1 MNHAVPPFNATLVAL
16 LAATLVAACGGGQD
30 ADPSARTAA
39 TRRVVTSGPEQMVAV
54 VPVIQGES
62 PLDLRFEIGS
72 RPRLGEPFNVSL
84 AVLSSAPGVRS
95 FTVSFQS
102 SDAIEVASGGE
113 WVVEPK
119 PKSAT
124 IHTHELTLV
133 PRREG
138 VFYVPLVVVVSQG
151 AAPVSRS
158 FSIPV
163 IVGEGATPGAAP

>member
-1 MNHAVPPFNATLVAL
+1 MSHAVPPLNATLVAL
-16 LAATLVAACGGGQD
+16 RAATLLAACGGGQD
-30 ADPSARTAA
+30 ADTAARAAA
-39 TRRVVTSGPEQMVAV
+39 TRRVVASGPEQMVAV

-138 VFYVPLVVVVSQG
+138 VFYVPLVVVVRQD
-151 AAPVSRS
+151 ATPVSRS